1 MILIVDD
8 REENIIPLRKILE
21 LHNLP
26 VDQAE
31 SGEEALRK
39 ILKFDYSLIIMDVQ
53 MPGMDGFEVVES
65 LSGSSRTRDI
75 PVIFLSAIN
84 KEKKY
89 ITKGYESGGVEYL
102 TKPVDPELL
111 ILKVKTFLKLYNQQ
125 RELIEVRDLLAKEIE
140 VRKAAQEEQ
149 RLANENLETKV
160 VERTAELLYKNEQL
174 ERINHELQQFTW
186 VVSHDLKEPLR
197 KIVIFSKF
205 IQERYLGSDEKAVD
219 YITRMVSSAGRMTN
233 LINDLLD
240 YSRLSAEAPLKNTD
254 LNLIISQVVA
264 DLEYLVEEKRAVL
277 SIGTMPLVDAVAGQM
292 RQLFQNL
299 IGNALKFSKPDVLP
313 QITISCERIAWKAV
327 DAPVDAQGSYYRM
340 TVQDNGIG
348 FDETYLDKIFVIF
361 QSLHHRDRFDG
372 TGIGLAIAKKIVD
385 RHEGLLWARSTPG
398 EGACFIIILP
408 VTNPN

>member
-8 REENIIPLRKILE
+8 RKENIIPLRKILE
-21 LHNLP
+21 LHQLP
-26 VDQAE
+26 VDEAD
-31 SGEEALRK
+31 SGEEALKK
-39 ILKFDYSLIIMDVQ
+39 ILKSDYSLIIMDVQ

-65 LSGSSRTRDI
+65 LAGSSRTKDI
-75 PVIFLSAIN
+75 PVIFLSAIS

-89 ITKGYESGGVEYL
+89 ITKGYERGGVEYL
-102 TKPVDPELL
+102 TKPVDPDLL
-111 ILKVKTFLKLYNQQ
+111 ILKVKTFLKIYNQQ
-125 RELIEVRDLLAKEIE
+125 RELKEVRDLLSKEIE

-149 RLANENLETKV
+149 RLANENLEQKV
-160 VERTAELLYKNEQL
+160 AERTNELLSKNEEL

-219 YITRMVSSAGRMTN
+219 YIKRMVSSAGRMTN

-240 YSRLSAEAPLKNTD
+240 YSRLSAQAPLKSTD
-254 LNLIISQVVA
+254 LNVIISQVVA
-264 DLEYLVEEKRAVL
+264 DLEYVIEEKNA
-277 SIGTMPLVDAVAGQM
+277 SITVGQMPVVDAVAGQM

-313 QITISCERIAWKAV
+313 LISIDCERIAWKAI
-327 DAPVDAQGSYYRM
+327 DAPREESGGFYRM

-398 EGACFIIILP
+398 EGACFIIVLP
-408 VTNPN
+408 VTQL